1 MCPTSSRPENPSRS
15 RRSRKTK
22 LREAVHGLSQ
32 FGVGLH
38 ACLDGFLPGRRYLE
52 RGDRELLRACL
63 RDFDKAFAKLEE
75 VMRAGES
82 STGR

>member
-1 MCPTSSRPENPSRS
+1 MSPASSHHENPNRS

-22 LREAVHGLSQ
+22 LREAFHGLSQ

-38 ACLDGFLPGRRYLE
+38 ACLDEFLPGRRYLE

-63 RDFDKAFAKLEE
+63 RDFDKALAKLEE
-75 VMRAGES
+75 AIRAGEPS
-82 STGR
+82 SGR